1 MSRYN
6 ASQSEPVTVICTVR
20 NDAPGL
26 CIMLESLAA
35 QTRPPD
41 EILIVDGGSD
51 PDSIPELEAAV
62 AACPGARLLI
72 EPDVNIA
79 QGRNIAIGE
88 ARHGLIACIDAG
100 CRARPD
106 WLARLLAPF
115 ADEAARIE
123 VVGGGYAAAPRTRF
137 QRVVAAL
144 TLPGHRGPVDPA
156 TFNPSARSLALRRSA
171 WHRAG
176 GFPEWLMTAEDTL
189 FDLRLRGMHPPV
201 RYAFAPDAI
210 VEWEPRS
217 TWRATFR
224 QFFGYARGEAHI
236 GRGREEHRYTS
247 TRYAALTSWATA
259 AAIFALQGWNVG
271 ACLVGVVALLILL
284 RPHLRPAL
292 HAASSTFD
300 NRPPRAGLLRTLPR
314 LAYACIVSE
323 FIAFARSLGH
333 RAGMRDRRR
342 LPDLFER
349 ELREYL
355 QAGDAPIDLRS
366 VPPWNIEPSPP
377 RTLIVSWHWPPA
389 NRASANVLSKLF
401 QHAPPDRFRVLT
413 RRMNE
418 SGGDGSTTPTLQ
430 TDRLT
435 WPLPDDKPVRFR
447 TWFAEVRTLAN
458 ALRAAWRIHRDWN
471 VQCVLSVYPTRY
483 GLLSGWLASKT
494 LGVPHV
500 AYMHDLLRETLI
512 TSSRLKRAFWSVLDT
527 WILRGS
533 RHVLVPTQEHADHYA
548 ARGIRNSW
556 VLPHTAAAFC
566 GDTDIESEDT
576 SRGLQPGR
584 MPGQSGDREGTVAMG
599 SAKPASL
606 RARLCHAPAAAW
618 PNDGAGTL
626 HLVYS
631 GAIYEPHTDAVEAL
645 IRAARSRP
653 DVSLRFLS
661 RPQPLLEG
669 QDVQWLPP
677 SQMREALCCGDVCVV
692 ALGWKTPYPDEIR
705 VCFPSKIL
713 DYLQAGKPILALVP
727 RGCFVDRLVRET
739 GCGLCANSPD
749 PLDIQHAIRMLMDV
763 ERRQEYARNAALA
776 LARFEP
782 RLWMQR
788 LEALLA
794 GRDPSASE
802 AVLTASVASH
812 DGVITNRDGA
822 CSYDDLAHAQPAPLA
837 DVDPAMSLAD

>member
-20 NDAPGL
+20 NDTPGL

-51 PDSIPELEAAV
+51 PDSIPELQAVV

-72 EPDVNIA
+72 EPEVNIA

-88 ARHGLIACIDAG
+88 AKHALIACIDAG

-123 VVGGGYAAAPRTRF
+123 VVGGAYAAAPRTRF

-144 TLPGHRGPVDPA
+144 TLPGHRRPVDPA

-189 FDLRLRGMHPPV
+189 FDLRLRGMRPPV

-217 TWRATFR
+217 TWRATLR

-236 GRGREEHRYTS
+236 GRGRDEHRYTS
-247 TRYAALTSWATA
+247 TRYAALTSWAVA
-259 AAIFALQGWNVG
+259 ATIFAVQGWNLG
-271 ACLVGVVALLILL
+271 ACWVGVIALLVLL

-292 HAASSTFD
+292 HTASFTFHHC
-300 NRPPRAGLLRTLPR
+300 PPRTGLLRTLSR
-314 LAYACIVSE
+314 LVYACVVSE
-323 FIAFARSLGH
+323 FIAFARWLGH

-355 QAGDAPIDLRS
+355 QAADAPIDLGS

-389 NRASANVLSKLF
+389 NRASANVLSNLF
-401 QHAPPDRFRVLT
+401 QHAPPDQFRVLT

-418 SGGDGSTTPTLQ
+418 SDGDRATAPALRTE
-430 TDRLT
+430 RLT
-435 WPLPDDKPVRFR
+435 WPLPDDRPVRFR
-447 TWFAEVRTLAN
+447 TWFAEVRTLAR

-483 GLLSGWLASKT
+483 GLLSGWLAGKA
-494 LGVPHV
+494 LGVTHV

-512 TSSRLKRAFWSVLDT
+512 TSSRLKRAFWSAVDT

-533 RHVLVPTQEHADHYA
+533 RRVLVPTQEHADHYA
-548 ARGIRNSW
+548 GRGIKHAW
-556 VLPHTAAAFC
+556 VLPHTAAGSC
-566 GDTDIESEDT
+566 GDTDLESEP
-576 SRGLQPGR
+576 LP
-584 MPGQSGDREGTVAMG
+584 A
-599 SAKPASL
+599 ASL
-606 RARLCHAPAAAW
+606 
-618 PNDGAGTL
+618 DAGGCAL

-645 IRAARSRP
+645 IRAARSRA
-653 DVSLRFLS
+653 DVGLRFLS
-661 RPQPLLEG
+661 KPQPLLEG

-677 SQMREALCCGDVCVV
+677 SRVREALSHADACVV

-713 DYLQAGKPILALVP
+713 DYLQAGKPILAIVP
-727 RGCFVDRLVRET
+727 GGCFVDRLVRET
-739 GCGLCANSPD
+739 GCGLCVNSPD
-749 PLDIQHAIRMLMDV
+749 PLDIQHALRMLMDV
-763 ERRQEYARNAALA
+763 ARRQEYARNAALA

-782 RLWMQR
+782 HLWMQR
-788 LEALLA
+788 LGALLS
-794 GRDPSASE
+794 GRNPSVVDVASMTC
-802 AVLTASVASH
+802 AAASH
-812 DGVITNRDGA
+812 DDVFVRDDIA
-822 CSYDDLAHAQPAPLA
+822 FAPPAPPPHMEPAVLLA
-837 DVDPAMSLAD
+837 D